1 MRLLQNNKKE
11 FVLGRH
17 HTNLHYTFGRS
28 FCKSDRNEREEYD
41 VANKVNPSFED

>member
-1 MRLLQNNKKE
+1 MQLLQNNKKE

-28 FCKSDRNEREEYD
+28 FFTNLTEQKGKSIM
-41 VANKVNPSFED
+41 